1 MLDTLKSYHL
11 IDNTLH
17 TAAQPTSEQLPE
29 LKKAG
34 IELVINL
41 ARPDSPDAVTDEAK
55 LVQSADMQYINIPVD
70 FRQPLLS
77 DLQEFIHV
85 MQDNQNKCKL
95 VHCAY
100 NWRVSSFVYLYR
112 VLVEH
117 QDQLQAQQD
126 MLAIWQPDDTWQS
139 FIDDCLAHPEML
151 ESSQ

>member
-1 MLDTLKSYHL
+1 MSRLFSRISHQPRRMVSTHL
-11 IDNTLH
+11 AERSRDGNVVDHI
-17 TAAQPTSEQLPE
+17 AAPSRLIFEP
-29 LKKAG
+29 
-34 IELVINL
+34 
-41 ARPDSPDAVTDEAK
+41 TDEAK